1 MLRRQLKK
9 LDSHSTT
16 QRAATGFDESSKQ
29 FGVETVGNLHAF
41 FLRTSALEVSAAA
54 ARLALVPDNEKP
66 TLLVIDGHSLA
77 FRAFYALPVDSF
89 TTRDGQHTNAI
100 HGFLSMLILLLQNEK
115 PTHLAVAFDLSRQ
128 SFRTREY
135 AEYKGTRGETP
146 VEFVGQIPLLQ
157 EALAALNIT
166 TITKED
172 YEADDILATLA
183 TRGAAEGFDVLVVSG
198 DRDAIQMV
206 NDDVTLLY
214 PNARGV
220 SELKRYDRDAVVERY
235 GIEPAQYPDVAA
247 LVGETSDNLIGIDKV
262 GEKTAV
268 KWITAYGSLDGVLKH
283 ADQITGVVGEKL
295 REQKDRAIRNRKL
308 NHLVTDVDLPVELSS
323 LERREFN
330 DDAVREVFDR
340 LQFKTLFDRV
350 MKIAAAERGIDAAPA
365 QLAPQNE
372 IPVIHTFTDDEL
384 GSWLGAVSAEGSAL
398 GLRVASHNGAV
409 AGFGIATLGETAFI
423 AWNAG
428 EKHPA
433 LEAWLASDSPKALH
447 GAKYQLKILAAAG
460 FSLNGIAFDTML
472 GAWLMKPGSKPEAL
486 DAQVYNYLGETL
498 QQSDP
503 NQLVPENEGASPAT
517 EAWFV
522 LRIADYLAEKLDA
535 GSLAVLKEIEVPLIP
550 ILANMEIVGIT
561 VNQTILGRLT
571 ADLGQKAGEAAQK
584 AYAEIGREINLGS
597 PKQLQEVLF
606 DQLGMP
612 KTRSNKTG
620 FSTDAASLTDLQE
633 QNPHPFLDLLL
644 QHRDATKL
652 MQIIASI
659 DKAVDRTGRVHTTYE
674 QAGSSTGRIASNE
687 PNLQNVPIKTEV
699 GREIRASFEAGQGFE
714 TLLTADY
721 SQIEMRIMAHLSG
734 DEGLRLAFNEGEDL
748 HRFVGSRIFGVPPA
762 DVTPFMRT
770 KVKAMS
776 YGLAYGLSA
785 FGLSKQLRIETSE
798 AKELMTDYFA
808 RFGAVRDYLR
818 DVVEQAKVDGFTTT
832 IFGRRRPFGDL
843 HSSNRVLR
851 ENAAR
856 QALNSPIQG
865 SAADILKRAMIT
877 ISSDMAAQQMRSN
890 MLLQVHDEL
899 VFEVFP
905 GELVALTELVRHRMS
920 TAAELS
926 VPLEVQI
933 GTGPNWDAAAH

>member
-1 MLRRQLKK
+1 MS
-9 LDSHSTT
+9 DT
-16 QRAATGFDESSKQ
+16 
-29 FGVETVGNLHAF
+29 
-41 FLRTSALEVSAAA
+41 
-54 ARLALVPDNEKP
+54 EKP
-66 TLLVIDGHSLA
+66 TLLVVDGHSLA

-89 TTRDGQHTNAI
+89 QNRDGQHTNAI

-115 PTHLAVAFDLSRQ
+115 PTHLAVAFDISRY

-146 VEFVGQIPLLQ
+146 PEFVGQIPLLE
-157 EALAALNIT
+157 EALHAMGVT

-183 TRGAAEGFDVLVVSG
+183 ARGAAEGFRVLVVSG

-206 NDDVTLLY
+206 KPDVTLLY

-220 SELKRYDRDAVVERY
+220 SELKRYDRDAVFERY
-235 GIEPAQYPDVAA
+235 GIEPEQYPDVAA
-247 LVGETSDNLIGIDKV
+247 LVGESSDNLIGIDKV

-268 KWITAYGSLDGVLKH
+268 KWITQFGSLDAILEH
-283 ADQITGVVGEKL
+283 ADEITGVVGEKL

-308 NHLVTDVDLPVELSS
+308 NHLITDVDLPVGPAQ
-323 LERREFN
+323 LERQPIN
-330 DDAVREVFDR
+330 VTAVREVFDR
-340 LQFKTLFDRV
+340 LQFKTLLERV
-350 MKIAAAERGIDAAPA
+350 LKIAAAESGDDAPIVAAPV
-365 QLAPQNE
+365 NE
-372 IPVIHTFTDDEL
+372 IPVIRTMIDEEL
-384 GSWLGAVSAEGSAL
+384 GKWLETSSRSGTVPL
-398 GLRVASHNGAV
+398 GLRIATEHGAV
-409 AGFGIATLGETAFI
+409 TGFGLATPTETAFVPW
-423 AWNAG
+423 APG
-428 EKHPA
+428 RPDYVA
-433 LEAWLASDSPKALH
+433 LENWLASDAPKYMH
-447 GAKYQLKILAAAG
+447 GSKTQLKILRSSG
-460 FSLNGIAFDTML
+460 LELSGIAFDTML
-472 GAWLMKPGSKPEAL
+472 AAWLIKPGAKAETL
-486 DAQVYNYLGETL
+486 DSQVYDYLGETL
-498 QQSDP
+498 AQADP
-503 NQLVPENEGASPAT
+503 NQLVPETEGASPAT
-517 EAWFV
+517 EAWYV
-522 LRIADYLAEKLDA
+522 LRVAEYLAAKLDP
-535 GSLAVLKEIEVPLIP
+535 GSRGVLDDIELPLVPVLAT
-550 ILANMEIVGIT
+550 MERTGIT
-561 VNQTILGRLT
+561 VNRDILGRLT
-571 ADLGQKAGEAAQK
+571 TDLTAKATEVAQR

-633 QNPHPFLDLLL
+633 QAPHPFLDLLL

-652 MQIIASI
+652 TQIITSI
-659 DKAVDRTGRVHTTYE
+659 DKAVDSTGRVHTTYE
-674 QAGSSTGRIASNE
+674 QAGSSTGRIASND
-687 PNLQNVPIKTEV
+687 PNLQNVPVKTEV
-699 GREIRASFEAGQGFE
+699 GREIRSAFEAGAGFE

-734 DEGLRLAFNEGEDL
+734 DEGLILAFNEGEDL
-748 HRFVGSRIFGVPPA
+748 HRFVGARIFGVEPV
-762 DVTPFMRT
+762 DVTPVMRT

-818 DVVEQAKVDGFTTT
+818 NVVEQARVDGYTTT

-843 HSSNRVLR
+843 TSSNRVLR

-865 SAADILKRAMIT
+865 SAADILKRAMIR
-877 ISSDMAAQQMRSN
+877 IDEDMAGMKSR

-899 VFEVFP
+899 VFEVGE
-905 GELVALTELVRHRMS
+905 GELEALTTIVRNRMS
-920 TAAELS
+920 GAAELS
-926 VPLEVQI
+926 VPLDVQI